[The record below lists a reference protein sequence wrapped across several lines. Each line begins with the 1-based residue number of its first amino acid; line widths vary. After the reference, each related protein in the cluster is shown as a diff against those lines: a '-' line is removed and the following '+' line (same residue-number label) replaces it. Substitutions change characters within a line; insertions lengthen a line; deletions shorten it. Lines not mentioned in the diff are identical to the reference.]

1 MMKTWNIALTG
12 CGTVGKALLELLHEK
27 REMLKNRF
35 HFEYNISLISARSK
49 GILLNPA
56 GLDLDGA
63 LSALH
68 EKNSLCGFPQSSG
81 SFSELLIQSEANILV
96 EATPT
101 NLNTAEPAL
110 EHITTALNQNIHVV
124 TVNKGPIALN
134 FNALQ
139 ALAEAHHVQLR
150 YEGTVMSGTPLI
162 ELAQHGLAGA
172 AINRIE
178 GILNGTTN
186 YMLTRMENGA
196 SYEEA
201 LIEAQELGYAETDP
215 SGDVDGWD
223 AAVKVSILAKALFGV
238 DLPIDQVD
246 RTGISGISSEDIQAA
261 NKKGER
267 IRLIAAIENH
277 GDAIRGSVQPLSL
290 PLTHPLSQVQGVMNA
305 ACLTTDTLGPV
316 TLIGAGAGGR
326 ETAQALLADILN
338 IAQKD

>member
-1 MMKTWNIALTG
+1 MTWNIALTG

-49 GILLNPA
+49 GVLLNPA
-56 GLDLDGA
+56 GLDLRDV
-63 LSALH
+63 LSALS
-68 EKNSLCGFPQSSG
+68 EKNSLRDFPQSSG
-81 SFSELLIQSEANILV
+81 SFSELLTESKANILV

-101 NLNTAEPAL
+101 NLKTAEPGL

-124 TVNKGPIALN
+124 TVNKGPIALH
-134 FNALQ
+134 FSALQ

-201 LIEAQELGYAETDP
+201 LKEAQELGYAETDP

-223 AAVKVSILAKALFGV
+223 AAVKVSILAQALFGV
-238 DLPIDQVD
+238 DLPVGQID
-246 RTGISGISSEDIQAA
+246 RTGISGVTGEDIRAA
-261 NKKGER
+261 DKKGER
-267 IRLIAAIENH
+267 IRLIAAIENN
-277 GDAIRGSVQPLSL
+277 GNGIKGSVKPLSL
-290 PLTHPLSQVQGVMNA
+290 PLAHPLSQVQGVMNA

>member
-1 MMKTWNIALTG
+1 MTWNIALTG

-56 GLDLDGA
+56 GLDLDGV

-68 EKNSLCGFPQSSG
+68 EKNSLSEFPQSSG
-81 SFSELLIQSEANILV
+81 SFSELLTESKANILV

-110 EHITTALNQNIHVV
+110 AHITTALNQNIHVV

-261 NKKGER
+261 DKKGER
-267 IRLIAAIENH
+267 IRLIATIENH
-277 GDAIRGSVQPLSL
+277 GDSIRGSVKPLSL

>member
-1 MMKTWNIALTG
+1 MMTWNIALTG

-56 GLDLDGA
+56 GLDLDGV

-68 EKNSLCGFPQSSG
+68 EKNSLSEFPQSSG
-81 SFSELLIQSEANILV
+81 SFSELLTQSEANILV

-124 TVNKGPIALN
+124 TVNKGPIALH
-134 FNALQ
+134 FSALQ

-186 YMLTRMENGA
+186 YMLTRM
-196 SYEEA
+196 
-201 LIEAQELGYAETDP
+201 
-215 SGDVDGWD
+215 
-223 AAVKVSILAKALFGV
+223 
-238 DLPIDQVD
+238 
-246 RTGISGISSEDIQAA
+246 
-261 NKKGER
+261 
-267 IRLIAAIENH
+267 
-277 GDAIRGSVQPLSL
+277 
-290 PLTHPLSQVQGVMNA
+290 
-305 ACLTTDTLGPV
+305 
-316 TLIGAGAGGR
+316 
-326 ETAQALLADILN
+326 
-338 IAQKD
+338 

>member
-1 MMKTWNIALTG
+1 MKTWNIALTG
-12 CGTVGKALLELLHEK
+12 CGTVGMALLELLHEK

-81 SFSELLIQSEANILV
+81 SFSELLTQSEANILV

-101 NLNTAEPAL
+101 NLNTAEPGL

-124 TVNKGPIALN
+124 TVNKGPIALH

-201 LIEAQELGYAETDP
+201 LKEAQELGYAETDP

-261 NKKGER
+261 DKKGER
-267 IRLIAAIENH
+267 IRLIATIENH
-277 GDAIRGSVQPLSL
+277 GDSIRGSVKPLSL

>member
-1 MMKTWNIALTG
+1 MMTWNIALTG

-56 GLDLDGA
+56 GLDLDGV

-68 EKNSLCGFPQSSG
+68 EKNSLSEFPQSSG
-81 SFSELLIQSEANILV
+81 SFSELLTESKANILV

-110 EHITTALNQNIHVV
+110 AHITTALNQNIHVV

-261 NKKGER
+261 DKKGER
-267 IRLIAAIENH
+267 IRLIATIENH
-277 GDAIRGSVQPLSL
+277 GDSIRGSVQPLSL

>member
-1 MMKTWNIALTG
+1 MTWNIALTG

-56 GLDLDGA
+56 GLDLDGV

-68 EKNSLCGFPQSSG
+68 EKNSLSEFPQSSG
-81 SFSELLIQSEANILV
+81 SFSELLTESKANILV

-110 EHITTALNQNIHVV
+110 AHITTALNQNIHVV

-162 ELAQHGLAGA
+162 ELAKHGLAGA

-261 NKKGER
+261 DKKGER
-267 IRLIAAIENH
+267 IRLIATIENH
-277 GDAIRGSVQPLSL
+277 GDGIRGSVKPLSL

>member
-1 MMKTWNIALTG
+1 MKTWNIALTG

-56 GLDLDGA
+56 GLDLDGV

-81 SFSELLIQSEANILV
+81 SFSELLTESKANILV

-110 EHITTALNQNIHVV
+110 AHITTALNQNIHVV
-124 TVNKGPIALN
+124 TVNKGPIALY

-139 ALAEAHHVQLR
+139 VLAEAHHVQLR

-201 LIEAQELGYAETDP
+201 LKEAQDLGYAETDP

>member
-1 MMKTWNIALTG
+1 MTWNIALTG

-56 GLDLDGA
+56 GLDLDGV

-68 EKNSLCGFPQSSG
+68 EKNSLSEFPQSSG
-81 SFSELLIQSEANILV
+81 SFSELLTESKANILV

-110 EHITTALNQNIHVV
+110 AHITTALNQNIHVV

>member
-1 MMKTWNIALTG
+1 MKTWNIALTG

-56 GLDLDGA
+56 GLDLDGV

-68 EKNSLCGFPQSSG
+68 EKNSLSEFPQSSG
-81 SFSELLIQSEANILV
+81 SFSELLTESKANILV

-110 EHITTALNQNIHVV
+110 AHITTALNQNIHVV

-201 LIEAQELGYAETDP
+201 LKEAQDLGYAETDP

-238 DLPIDQVD
+238 DLPVDQVD

>member
-1 MMKTWNIALTG
+1 MTWNIALTG

-56 GLDLDGA
+56 GLDLDGV

-68 EKNSLCGFPQSSG
+68 EKNSLSEFPQSSG
-81 SFSELLIQSEANILV
+81 SFSELLTESKANILV

-110 EHITTALNQNIHVV
+110 AHITTALNQNIHVV

-201 LIEAQELGYAETDP
+201 LKEAQDLGYAETDP

-238 DLPIDQVD
+238 DLPVDQVD

-261 NKKGER
+261 DKKGER

>member
-1 MMKTWNIALTG
+1 MTWNIALTG

-56 GLDLDGA
+56 GLDLDGV

-68 EKNSLCGFPQSSG
+68 EKNSLSEFPQSSG
-81 SFSELLIQSEANILV
+81 SFSELLTESKANILV

-110 EHITTALNQNIHVV
+110 AHITTALNQNIHVV

-261 NKKGER
+261 DKKGER

>member
-1 MMKTWNIALTG
+1 MKTWNIALTG

-56 GLDLDGA
+56 GLDLDGV

-68 EKNSLCGFPQSSG
+68 EKNSLCEFPQSSG

-201 LIEAQELGYAETDP
+201 LKEAQDLGYAETDP

-261 NKKGER
+261 DKKGER
-267 IRLIAAIENH
+267 IRLIATIENH
-277 GDAIRGSVQPLSL
+277 GDSIRGSVKPLSL

>member
-56 GLDLDGA
+56 GLDLDGV

-68 EKNSLCGFPQSSG
+68 EKNSLCEFPQSSG

>member
-1 MMKTWNIALTG
+1 MTWNIALTG

-56 GLDLDGA
+56 GLDLDGV

-68 EKNSLCGFPQSSG
+68 EKNSLSEFPQSSG
-81 SFSELLIQSEANILV
+81 SFSELLTESEANILV

-101 NLNTAEPAL
+101 NLKTAEPAL
-110 EHITTALNQNIHVV
+110 AHITTALNQNIHVV

-261 NKKGER
+261 DKKGER
-267 IRLIAAIENH
+267 IRLIATIENH
-277 GDAIRGSVQPLSL
+277 GDGIRGSVKPLSL

>member
-1 MMKTWNIALTG
+1 MTWNIALTG

-56 GLDLDGA
+56 GLDLDGV

-68 EKNSLCGFPQSSG
+68 EKNSLSEFPQSSG
-81 SFSELLIQSEANILV
+81 SFSELLTESEANILV

-101 NLNTAEPAL
+101 NLKTAEPAL
-110 EHITTALNQNIHVV
+110 AHITTALNQNIHVV

-139 ALAEAHHVQLR
+139 ALAKAHHVQLR

-162 ELAQHGLAGA
+162 ELAKHGLAGA

-261 NKKGER
+261 DKKGER
-267 IRLIAAIENH
+267 IRLIATIENH
-277 GDAIRGSVQPLSL
+277 GDGIRGSVKPLSL

>member
-1 MMKTWNIALTG
+1 MMTWNIALTG

-56 GLDLDGA
+56 GLDLDGV

-68 EKNSLCGFPQSSG
+68 EKNSLSEFPQSSG
-81 SFSELLIQSEANILV
+81 SFSELLTESEANILV

-101 NLNTAEPAL
+101 NLKTAEPAL
-110 EHITTALNQNIHVV
+110 AHITTALNQNIHVV

-139 ALAEAHHVQLR
+139 ALAKAHHVQLR

-162 ELAQHGLAGA
+162 ELAKHGLAGA

-238 DLPIDQVD
+238 DLPVDQID

-261 NKKGER
+261 DKKGER
-267 IRLIAAIENH
+267 IRLIATIENH
-277 GDAIRGSVQPLSL
+277 GDGIRGSVKPLSL

>member
-1 MMKTWNIALTG
+1 MTWNIALTG

-56 GLDLDGA
+56 GLDLDGV

-68 EKNSLCGFPQSSG
+68 EKNSLCEFPQSSG

-201 LIEAQELGYAETDP
+201 LKEAQDLGYAETDP

-238 DLPIDQVD
+238 DLPVDQVD

-261 NKKGER
+261 DKKGER

>member
-1 MMKTWNIALTG
+1 MKTWNIALTG

-56 GLDLDGA
+56 GLDLDGV

-81 SFSELLIQSEANILV
+81 SFSELLTQSEANILV

-101 NLNTAEPAL
+101 NLNTAEPGL

-201 LIEAQELGYAETDP
+201 LKEAQELGYAETDP

-238 DLPIDQVD
+238 DLPVDQID

>member
-1 MMKTWNIALTG
+1 MTWNIALTG

-56 GLDLDGA
+56 GLDLDGV

-68 EKNSLCGFPQSSG
+68 EKNSLSEFPQSSG
-81 SFSELLIQSEANILV
+81 SFSELLTESKANILV

-110 EHITTALNQNIHVV
+110 AHITTALNQNIHVV

-162 ELAQHGLAGA
+162 ELAKHGLAGA

-261 NKKGER
+261 DKKGER
-267 IRLIAAIENH
+267 IRLIATIENH
-277 GDAIRGSVQPLSL
+277 GDSIRGSVKPLSL

>member
-1 MMKTWNIALTG
+1 MTWNIALTG

-56 GLDLDGA
+56 GLDLDGV

-68 EKNSLCGFPQSSG
+68 EKNSLSEFPQSSG
-81 SFSELLIQSEANILV
+81 SFSELLTESKANILV

-110 EHITTALNQNIHVV
+110 AHITTALNQNIHVV

-201 LIEAQELGYAETDP
+201 LKEAQDLGYAETDP

-261 NKKGER
+261 DKKGER
-267 IRLIAAIENH
+267 IRLIATIENH
-277 GDAIRGSVQPLSL
+277 GDSIRGSVKPLSL

>member
-1 MMKTWNIALTG
+1 MTWNIALTG

-56 GLDLDGA
+56 GLDLDGV

-68 EKNSLCGFPQSSG
+68 EKNSLSEFPQSSG
-81 SFSELLIQSEANILV
+81 SFSELLTESEANILV

-101 NLNTAEPAL
+101 NLKTAEPAL
-110 EHITTALNQNIHVV
+110 AHITTALNQNIHVV

>member
-1 MMKTWNIALTG
+1 MMTWNIALTG

-56 GLDLDGA
+56 GLDLDGV

-68 EKNSLCGFPQSSG
+68 EKNSLSEFPQSSG
-81 SFSELLIQSEANILV
+81 SFSELLTESKANILV

-110 EHITTALNQNIHVV
+110 AHITTALNQNIHVV

-238 DLPIDQVD
+238 DLPVDQVD

-261 NKKGER
+261 DKKGER
-267 IRLIAAIENH
+267 IRLIATIENH
-277 GDAIRGSVQPLSL
+277 GDGIRGSVKPLSL

>member
-1 MMKTWNIALTG
+1 MTWNIALTG

-56 GLDLDGA
+56 GLDLDGV

-68 EKNSLCGFPQSSG
+68 EKNSLSEFPQSSG
-81 SFSELLIQSEANILV
+81 SFSELLTESKANILV

-110 EHITTALNQNIHVV
+110 AHITTALNQNIHVV

-261 NKKGER
+261 DKKGER
-267 IRLIAAIENH
+267 IRLIATIENH
-277 GDAIRGSVQPLSL
+277 GDGIRGSVKPLSL

>member
-1 MMKTWNIALTG
+1 MTWNIALTG

-56 GLDLDGA
+56 GLDLDGV

-68 EKNSLCGFPQSSG
+68 EKNSLSEFPQSSG
-81 SFSELLIQSEANILV
+81 SFSELLTESKANILV

-110 EHITTALNQNIHVV
+110 AHITTALNQNIHVV

-238 DLPIDQVD
+238 DLPVDQVD

-261 NKKGER
+261 DKKGER
-267 IRLIAAIENH
+267 IRLIATIENH
-277 GDAIRGSVQPLSL
+277 GDGIRGSVKPLSL

>member
-1 MMKTWNIALTG
+1 MTWNIALTG

-56 GLDLDGA
+56 GLDLDGV

-68 EKNSLCGFPQSSG
+68 EKNSLSEFPQSSG
-81 SFSELLIQSEANILV
+81 SFSELLTESEANILV

-101 NLNTAEPAL
+101 NLKTAEPAL
-110 EHITTALNQNIHVV
+110 AHITTALNQNIHVV

-139 ALAEAHHVQLR
+139 ALAKAHHVQLR

-261 NKKGER
+261 DKKGER
-267 IRLIAAIENH
+267 IRLIATIENH
-277 GDAIRGSVQPLSL
+277 GDGIRGSVKPLSL

>member
-1 MMKTWNIALTG
+1 MMTWNIALTG
-12 CGTVGKALLELLHEK
+12 CGTVGMALLELLHEK

-56 GLDLDGA
+56 GLDLDGV

-68 EKNSLCGFPQSSG
+68 EKNSLSEFPQSSG
-81 SFSELLIQSEANILV
+81 SFSELLTESEANILV

-101 NLNTAEPAL
+101 NLKTAEPAL
-110 EHITTALNQNIHVV
+110 AHITTALNQNIHVV

-261 NKKGER
+261 DKKGER
-267 IRLIAAIENH
+267 IRLIATIENH
-277 GDAIRGSVQPLSL
+277 GDGIRGSVKPLSL

>member
-1 MMKTWNIALTG
+1 MTWNIALTG

-56 GLDLDGA
+56 GLDLDGV

-68 EKNSLCGFPQSSG
+68 EKNSLSEFPQSSG
-81 SFSELLIQSEANILV
+81 SFSELLTESKANILV

-110 EHITTALNQNIHVV
+110 AHITTALNQNIHVV

-139 ALAEAHHVQLR
+139 ALAKAHHVQLR

-261 NKKGER
+261 DKKGER
-267 IRLIAAIENH
+267 IRLIATIENH
-277 GDAIRGSVQPLSL
+277 GDGIRGSVKPLSL

>member
-1 MMKTWNIALTG
+1 MTWNIALTG

-56 GLDLDGA
+56 GLDLDGV

-81 SFSELLIQSEANILV
+81 SFSELLTQSEANILV

-101 NLNTAEPAL
+101 NLNTAEPGL

-261 NKKGER
+261 DKKGER
-267 IRLIAAIENH
+267 IRLIATIENH
-277 GDAIRGSVQPLSL
+277 GDGIRGSVKPLSL

>member
-1 MMKTWNIALTG
+1 MMTWNIALTG

-35 HFEYNISLISARSK
+35 HFEYNISLISARSR

-56 GLDLDGA
+56 GLDLDGV

-68 EKNSLCGFPQSSG
+68 EKNSLSEFPQSSG
-81 SFSELLIQSEANILV
+81 SFSELLTESKANILV

-110 EHITTALNQNIHVV
+110 AHITTALNQNIHVV

-261 NKKGER
+261 DKKGER
-267 IRLIAAIENH
+267 IRLIATIENH
-277 GDAIRGSVQPLSL
+277 GDSIRGSVKPLSL

>member
-1 MMKTWNIALTG
+1 MMTWNIALTG

-56 GLDLDGA
+56 GLDLDGV

-68 EKNSLCGFPQSSG
+68 EKNSLSEFPQSSG
-81 SFSELLIQSEANILV
+81 SFSELLTESKANILV

-110 EHITTALNQNIHVV
+110 AHITTALNQNIHVV

-261 NKKGER
+261 DKKGER
-267 IRLIAAIENH
+267 IRLIATIENH
-277 GDAIRGSVQPLSL
+277 GDGIRGSVKPLSL

>member
-1 MMKTWNIALTG
+1 MMTWNIALTG

-56 GLDLDGA
+56 GLDLDGV

-68 EKNSLCGFPQSSG
+68 EKNSLSEFPQSSG
-81 SFSELLIQSEANILV
+81 SFSELLTESEANILV

-101 NLNTAEPAL
+101 NLKTAEPAL
-110 EHITTALNQNIHVV
+110 AHITTALNQNIHVV

-139 ALAEAHHVQLR
+139 ALAKAHHVQLR

-162 ELAQHGLAGA
+162 ELAKHGLAGA

-261 NKKGER
+261 DKKGER
-267 IRLIAAIENH
+267 IRLIATIENH
-277 GDAIRGSVQPLSL
+277 GDGIRGSVKPLSL

>member
-1 MMKTWNIALTG
+1 MMTWNIALTG

-56 GLDLDGA
+56 GLDLDGV

-68 EKNSLCGFPQSSG
+68 EKNSLSEFPQSSG
-81 SFSELLIQSEANILV
+81 SFSELLTESEANILV

-101 NLNTAEPAL
+101 NLKTAEPAL
-110 EHITTALNQNIHVV
+110 AHITTALNQNIHVV

-162 ELAQHGLAGA
+162 ELAKHGLAGA

-261 NKKGER
+261 DKKGER
-267 IRLIAAIENH
+267 IRLIATIENH
-277 GDAIRGSVQPLSL
+277 GDGIRGSVKPLSL

>member
-1 MMKTWNIALTG
+1 MMTWNIALTG

-56 GLDLDGA
+56 GLDLDGV

-68 EKNSLCGFPQSSG
+68 EKNSLSEFPQSSG
-81 SFSELLIQSEANILV
+81 SFSELLTESEANILV

-101 NLNTAEPAL
+101 NLKTAEPAL
-110 EHITTALNQNIHVV
+110 AHITTALNQNIHVV

-201 LIEAQELGYAETDP
+201 LKEAQELGYAETDP

-261 NKKGER
+261 DKKGER
-267 IRLIAAIENH
+267 IRLIATIENH
-277 GDAIRGSVQPLSL
+277 GDGIRGSVKPLSL

>member
-1 MMKTWNIALTG
+1 MKTWNIALTG

-56 GLDLDGA
+56 GLDLDGV

-68 EKNSLCGFPQSSG
+68 EKNSLCEFPQSSG

-201 LIEAQELGYAETDP
+201 LKEAQDLGYAETDP

-238 DLPIDQVD
+238 DLPVDQVD

>member
-1 MMKTWNIALTG
+1 MMTWNIALTG

-81 SFSELLIQSEANILV
+81 SFSELLTQSEANILV

-101 NLNTAEPAL
+101 NLNTAEPGL

-162 ELAQHGLAGA
+162 ELAKHGLAGA

-238 DLPIDQVD
+238 DLPVDQID

-261 NKKGER
+261 DKKGER

>member
-1 MMKTWNIALTG
+1 MMTWNIALTG

-56 GLDLDGA
+56 GLDLDGV

-68 EKNSLCGFPQSSG
+68 EKNSLSEFPQSSG
-81 SFSELLIQSEANILV
+81 SFSELLTESKANILV

-110 EHITTALNQNIHVV
+110 AHITTALNQNIHVV

-238 DLPIDQVD
+238 DLPVDQVD

-261 NKKGER
+261 DKKGER
-267 IRLIAAIENH
+267 IRLIATIENH
-277 GDAIRGSVQPLSL
+277 GDSIRGSVKPLSL

>member
-1 MMKTWNIALTG
+1 
-12 CGTVGKALLELLHEK
+12 
-27 REMLKNRF
+27 
-35 HFEYNISLISARSK
+35 
-49 GILLNPA
+49 
-56 GLDLDGA
+56 
-63 LSALH
+63 
-68 EKNSLCGFPQSSG
+68 
-81 SFSELLIQSEANILV
+81 
-96 EATPT
+96 
-101 NLNTAEPAL
+101 
-110 EHITTALNQNIHVV
+110 
-124 TVNKGPIALN
+124 
-134 FNALQ
+134 
-139 ALAEAHHVQLR
+139 
-150 YEGTVMSGTPLI
+150 MSGTPLI

-261 NKKGER
+261 DKKGER
-267 IRLIAAIENH
+267 IRLIATIENH
-277 GDAIRGSVQPLSL
+277 GDSIRGSVKPLSL

>member
-1 MMKTWNIALTG
+1 MMTWNIALTG

-56 GLDLDGA
+56 GLDLDGV

-68 EKNSLCGFPQSSG
+68 EKNSLSEFPQSSG
-81 SFSELLIQSEANILV
+81 SFSELLTESKANILV

-110 EHITTALNQNIHVV
+110 AHITTALNQNIHVV

-261 NKKGER
+261 DKKGER
-267 IRLIAAIENH
+267 IRLIATIENH
-277 GDAIRGSVQPLSL
+277 GDSIRGSVKPLSL